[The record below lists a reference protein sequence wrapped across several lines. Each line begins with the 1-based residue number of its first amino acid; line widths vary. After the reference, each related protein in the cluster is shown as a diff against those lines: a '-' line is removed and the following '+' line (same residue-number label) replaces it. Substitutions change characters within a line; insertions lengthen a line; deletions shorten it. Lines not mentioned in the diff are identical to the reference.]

1 MAVSRGPTLLV
12 LRALGLGDLL
22 TAVPALRALK
32 RAFPRHHRVL
42 AAPAWLEPVALRT
55 GAVDEVR
62 ESAPLAP
69 LALDLSR
76 PDIAVNLHG
85 RGPESHRV
93 LLATSPKR
101 LIAFANPEVPE
112 STDGP
117 PWHSDE
123 HEVARWCRLLSKSGI
138 PTDPDDLYL
147 EPPPEEPPL
156 DAIGATV
163 IHPGAASRA
172 RRWPADRFAAV
183 ARAEHGVGRRVVVT
197 GSASE
202 KALAEDV
209 ARLAGLAP
217 SSVWA
222 GRTGLEELITM
233 VAAAERVVS
242 GDTGVAHLATAL
254 KTPSVVLFGPVPP
267 QHWGP
272 PDPAR
277 HIVLWR
283 GHTGDPHAD
292 EPDPG
297 LLELGVDDVL
307 EALSRLPEAQRPL
320 RIPSQR
326 PNGRC
331 VRRG

>member
-1 MAVSRGPTLLV
+1 VAVSRGPTLLV

-42 AAPAWLEPVALRT
+42 AAPAWLEPVALHT

-62 ESAPLAP
+62 DSAPLAP
-69 LALDLSR
+69 LAADLSR
-76 PDIAVNLHG
+76 PDIAVNMHG

-93 LLATSPKR
+93 VLARSPKR
-101 LIAFANPEVPE
+101 LIAFANAEVLE
-112 STDGP
+112 SANGP
-117 PWHSDE
+117 RWRSDE
-123 HEVARWCRLLSKSGI
+123 HEVARWCRLLSESGI

-147 EPPPEEPPL
+147 EPPAEEPPL
-156 DAIGATV
+156 EAIGATV
-163 IHPGAASRA
+163 IHPGAASPA
-172 RRWPADRFAAV
+172 RRWPAARFATV
-183 ARAEHGVGRRVVVT
+183 ARAEREAGRRVVIT

-202 KALAEDV
+202 KALAEEV

-222 GRTGLEELITM
+222 GRTGLQEL
-233 VAAAERVVS
+233 VALVAGAARVVS

-254 KTPSVVLFGPVPP
+254 KTPSVLLFGPVAP

-272 PDPAR
+272 PDRAR

-320 RIPSQR
+320 RIASQR
-326 PNGRC
+326 PNGRW